1 MGKSIKKYYSN
12 DFINKYSDY
21 LDIENIKNS
30 IKKDSFTRYILIG
43 LLVFGILSILTT
55 IFLYYNGKEEELE

>member
-1 MGKSIKKYYSN
+1 MGKKYYSN
-12 DFINKYSDY
+12 DFITKYSNY
-21 LDIENIKNS
+21 LDIENIKSS

-43 LLVFGILSILTT
+43 LLIFGILSILTT